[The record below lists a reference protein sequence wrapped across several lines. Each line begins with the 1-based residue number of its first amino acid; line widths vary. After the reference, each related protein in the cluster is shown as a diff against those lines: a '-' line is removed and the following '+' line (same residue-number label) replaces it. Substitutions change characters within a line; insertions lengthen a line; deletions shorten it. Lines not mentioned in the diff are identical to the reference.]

1 MTAAVQRLVAD
12 PHRQEAFDNPAVALQ
27 MGAQPR
33 RGEAAG
39 AGQGHGQQQLV
50 GEVLVRRAAA
60 FHPADGLR
68 RDLFRHPFGAD
79 AGLAEGAEDRAD
91 VLAVDP
97 QQQGVARPLVLREE
111 LQLAFFVAPTEALAD
126 PLQLTLADVP
136 GNPGEQ
142 RPRLAPQ
149 RRAWRRS
156 AAPGCSSCSGR
167 QRAGRTRASS
177 SPPPA
182 GTKPWRSSS
191 RSTSAPIRC
200 NSGSQLSRRKSA
212 GGASGLWVPPLILT
226 RLSPFAASSAGSRV
240 CSTSEQLPAEPMAKA

>member
-68 RDLFRHPFGAD
+68 RDLFRHPLGAD
-79 AGLAEGAEDRAD
+79 AGLAEGAEGRAD

-97 QQQGVARPLVLREE
+97 QQQGVARPLDLREE

-149 RRAWRRS
+149 RRA
-156 AAPGCSSCSGR
+156 GMLQL
-167 QRAGRTRASS
+167 QRPRTRASS

-226 RLSPFAASSAGSRV
+226 RLSPLAASSAGSRV

>member
-27 MGAQPR
+27 MGAQPW

-79 AGLAEGAEDRAD
+79 AGLAEGAEGRAD

-126 PLQLTLADVP
+126 PLQLALADVP
-136 GNPGEQ
+136 GIP
-142 RPRLAPQ
+142 ASSA
-149 RRAWRRS
+149 RAWRRS

-191 RSTSAPIRC
+191 RSTSAPIRRS
-200 NSGSQLSRRKSA
+200 SGSQLSRRKSA

-226 RLSPFAASSAGSRV
+226 RLSPLAASSAGSRV

>member
-1 MTAAVQRLVAD
+1 MTAAVQCLVAD

-27 MGAQPR
+27 MGAQPW

-79 AGLAEGAEDRAD
+79 AGLAEGAEGRAD

-126 PLQLTLADVP
+126 PLQLALA
-136 GNPGEQ
+136 
-142 RPRLAPQ
+142 
-149 RRAWRRS
+149 

-191 RSTSAPIRC
+191 RSTSAPIRRS
-200 NSGSQLSRRKSA
+200 SGSQLSRRKSA

-226 RLSPFAASSAGSRV
+226 RLSPLAASSAGSRV

>member
-79 AGLAEGAEDRAD
+79 AGLAEGAEGRAD

-111 LQLAFFVAPTEALAD
+111 LQLAFFVAPTEAL
-126 PLQLTLADVP
+126 
-136 GNPGEQ
+136 
-142 RPRLAPQ
+142 
-149 RRAWRRS
+149 
-156 AAPGCSSCSGR
+156 
-167 QRAGRTRASS
+167 
-177 SPPPA
+177 A

-226 RLSPFAASSAGSRV
+226 RLSPLAASSAGSRV

>member
-79 AGLAEGAEDRAD
+79 AGLAEGAEGRAD

-126 PLQLTLADVP
+126 PLQLALADVP

-149 RRAWRRS
+149 RRA
-156 AAPGCSSCSGR
+156 GML
-167 QRAGRTRASS
+167 QLGRTRASS

>member
-1 MTAAVQRLVAD
+1 PPPSSAWSPILTGRKRSITRRLLCRWALSRGVVKLPAPARAMGSSNWSARCSSAAQPLSIQPMACVATCSAT
-12 PHRQEAFDNPAVALQ
+12 RSALTPAWPKAQKIAQMCSQSIRSSRALP
-27 MGAQPR
+27 GPWSSARNSSWRSSSLQPR
-33 RGEAAG
+33 RWRTLSSSRSPTCPGI
-39 AGQGHGQQQLV
+39 
-50 GEVLVRRAAA
+50 
-60 FHPADGLR
+60 PASS
-68 RDLFRHPFGAD
+68 A
-79 AGLAEGAEDRAD
+79 
-91 VLAVDP
+91 
-97 QQQGVARPLVLREE
+97 
-111 LQLAFFVAPTEALAD
+111 
-126 PLQLTLADVP
+126 
-136 GNPGEQ
+136 
-142 RPRLAPQ
+142 
-149 RRAWRRS
+149 RAWRRS

-226 RLSPFAASSAGSRV
+226 RLSPLAASSAGSRV